1 MSVRERKERERLARR
16 ETILSAAARVFAE
29 RGVDGATVEMV
40 AREAE
45 LAVGT
50 IYLYFSSRDDLFVS
64 LMAERIGK
72 LRARYLEI
80 RRRGLAPLDELRAI
94 GGAYFD
100 YLRESRGL
108 FLAQLS
114 VTFSRLRLRLSRA
127 AEVEHFEQVRKL
139 GRECFDLYR
148 DSVARWLDAAGARI
162 TRAGATRTATVIWA
176 ALNGAF
182 LLMDDVKIFRDIT
195 GLEASRL
202 LEETFE
208 FQLAAASAAAARP
221 RHQNGNGIKTIVRR
235 ARGAADGRAGRNGAH
250 AAAGNGRSPQT
261 ERHTAAHNEKLNS
274 PKETGR

>member
-1 MSVRERKERERLARR
+1 MSVRERKQRERLARR
-16 ETILSAAARVFAE
+16 ETILAAAARVFAE
-29 RGVDGATVEMV
+29 HGVDGATVEMV

-72 LRARYLEI
+72 LRARYMEI
-80 RRRGLAPLDELRAI
+80 HRRGLAPLDELRAI
-94 GGAYFD
+94 GRAYFD

-114 VTFSRLRLRLSRA
+114 VTFSRLRLRLSRE
-127 AEVEHFEQVRKL
+127 AEVEHFEQVRQL

-148 DSVARWLDAAGARI
+148 DSVHRWLDSAGARI
-162 TRAGATRTATVIWA
+162 THADATRTATFIWA

-208 FQLAAASAAAARP
+208 FQLAAAGAAASRSS
-221 RHQNGNGIKTIVRR
+221 RENGNGTRASVRAAR
-235 ARGAADGRAGRNGAH
+235 ATGNGKAARNGVH
-250 AAAGNGRSPQT
+250 AAASNGHGQSV
-261 ERHTAAHNEKLNS
+261 HKEKSNS
-274 PKETGR
+274 PKEIGR

>member
-16 ETILSAAARVFAE
+16 ETILAAAAQVFAAH
-29 RGVDGATVEMV
+29 GVDGATVEMV
-40 AREAE
+40 ARQAE
-45 LAVGT
+45 VAVGT

-64 LMAERIGK
+64 LMAERIGR

-80 RRRGLAPLDELRAI
+80 HARDLKPLDELRAI
-94 GGAYFD
+94 GSAYFD

-114 VTFSRLRLRLSRA
+114 VTFSQLSLRLSRE
-127 AEVEHFEQVRKL
+127 AELEHFEQVRQL

-148 DSVARWLDAAGARI
+148 DSVKRWLNATGARI
-162 TRAGATRTATVIWA
+162 SNAEATRTATVIWA

-182 LLMDDVKIFRDIT
+182 LLTDDVKIFRDIT

-208 FQLAAASAAAARP
+208 FQLAAAEAAAATRP
-221 RHQNGNGIKTIVRR
+221 RRAKSGAIKSSAPP
-235 ARGAADGRAGRNGAH
+235 ARVQQSVKSPRGGAFADQHDGAAEHTMQAH
-250 AAAGNGRSPQT
+250 RSASQ
-261 ERHTAAHNEKLNS
+261 LND
-274 PKETGR
+274 